1 MDNEELKNEEVQ
13 ETGIATVQG
22 LGALGKRT
30 STKSEIFTNI
40 TDNKRLFNLE
50 NHVDC
55 LLNDCENEMIRVK
68 EVLIKRYEKPM
79 KEPVI
84 DEETGEI
91 LKDKEFTMACILI
104 DDNGKHPKDPTKI
117 MIMITEK
124 SNTEKGFFSEAIKIG
139 DEEPTTPEEGS
150 EGETDTNSEENSD
163 GEEENATTKAV
174 RDKVA
179 EMDDI
184 EDPIDEEPETD
195 GANNN
200 GKVDI
205 LKKISNMTKSLEDVK
220 KSIIDTMK

>member
-1 MDNEELKNEEVQ
+1 MDNEELKNEEVK

-30 STKSEIFTNI
+30 NTKSEIFTNI

-68 EVLIKRYEKPM
+68 EVLIKRFEKPM

-104 DDNGKHPKDPTKI
+104 DDNGKSYATGSKVFTIQMSRYIEMFGIDDD
-117 MIMITEK
+117 
-124 SNTEKGFFSEAIKIG
+124 GFEIKIVKNKN
-139 DEEPTTPEEGS
+139 D
-150 EGETDTNSEENSD
+150 
-163 GEEENATTKAV
+163 
-174 RDKVA
+174 
-179 EMDDI
+179 
-184 EDPIDEEPETD
+184 
-195 GANNN
+195 N
-200 GKVDI
+200 GNKTLGFELV
-205 LKKISNMTKSLEDVK
+205 
-220 KSIIDTMK
+220 